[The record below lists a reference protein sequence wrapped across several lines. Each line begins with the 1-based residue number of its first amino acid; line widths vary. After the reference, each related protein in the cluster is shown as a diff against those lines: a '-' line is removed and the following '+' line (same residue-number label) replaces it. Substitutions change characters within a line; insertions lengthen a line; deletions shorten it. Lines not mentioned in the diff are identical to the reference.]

1 MIEQKVRSILRQQQG
16 ILETEKCG
24 VLIAKLRNDEDLMV
38 VPVFDAHQQA
48 VGLIDRQS
56 ALAMA
61 SNPLHFSVYQNRS
74 AKMMLQESFPSFDI
88 DTSID
93 EASQKMLEMGL
104 SLSQGGFLITEKG
117 QYAGIGINT
126 DMLGYLVEANLARAE
141 ALQELHTEM
150 MDSVNYAGRI
160 QSSLLPNRALL
171 NSGLRSVGVLWE
183 PRDIVGGDV
192 YWRTEA
198 DHEGTFTLAL
208 IDCTGHGVPGSLMSM
223 LVVSAL
229 NRIYAE
235 KPSIGPGEALSNLG
249 NLVRT
254 ALNQDREDCQSND
267 GFDAGL
273 CKIDTQKKTITF
285 SGARTNCFVVPK
297 ENVAIMRLLGEKQA
311 LGYPGQTPYTP
322 LEEYELAIDKCETFF
337 MASDGVLDQPGGDNS
352 RAYGPKRLLQHL
364 ENHRHLGAE
373 ALMMHTKTAVD
384 LWRGAETRR
393 DDVSALAFSII

>member
-24 VLIAKLRNDEDLMV
+24 VLIANLRKDDDLLV
-38 VPVFDAHQQA
+38 VPVFNANKQA
-48 VGLIDRQS
+48 VGLIDRQT
-56 ALAMA
+56 ALTMA

-74 AKMMLQESFPSFDI
+74 AKMMLQERFPSFDI

-104 SLSQGGFLITEKG
+104 SLSQGGFLITENG
-117 QYAGIGINT
+117 EYVGIGINT
-126 DMLGYLVEANLARAE
+126 DMLGYLVEANISRAE
-141 ALQELHTEM
+141 ALQELHNEM

-160 QSSLLPNRALL
+160 QSSLLPNRTLL
-171 NSGLRSVGVLWE
+171 RSGLRSVGVLWE

-192 YWRTEA
+192 YWRSETN
-198 DHEGTFTLAL
+198 HEGCFTLAL

-223 LVVSAL
+223 LVVSTL
-229 NRIYAE
+229 NRIYSE
-235 KPSIGPGEALSNLG
+235 KPEIGPGEALAKLG

-273 CKIDTQKKTITF
+273 CKIDCQKGTVTF

-297 ENVAIMRLLGEKQA
+297 ENLSVMRLAGEKQA
-311 LGYPGQTPYTP
+311 LGYPGQLPYTA
-322 LEEYELAIDKCETFF
+322 LEEYDLTIDNCETFF
-337 MASDGVLDQPGGDNS
+337 MASDGVLDQPGGDRS
-352 RAYGPKRLLQHL
+352 LAFGPKRLLQHL
-364 ENHRHLGAE
+364 ELHRHLGAE

-393 DDVSALAFSII
+393 DDVSALAFSI